1 MVKGHILT
9 DGDDG
14 TDRDTV
20 LVSRAQHCAFLGPQ
34 LSRVLSESRCYPH
47 STDGETEALTRCH
60 MSKATG

>member
-34 LSRVLSESRCYPH
+34 LTVM
-47 STDGETEALTRCH
+47 GAL
-60 MSKATG
+60 